1 MENRKRSGVGGFSR
15 SGGSRDARPQ
25 GGGQAKKY
33 YKPQNSAPRP
43 HASSLV
49 FGVQAI
55 LESLKSGKEIE
66 RILIQREF
74 GQAEIEKL
82 AKEREIPV
90 QRVPVEKLNR
100 ITTKNHQGLIAF
112 VSSINYAK
120 LSNVIASIYEKGEVP
135 LILVL
140 DRITDVRNF
149 GAIARSAECSGV
161 HTIVVPARNAAQINA
176 DAMKTSAGALNYLPV
191 CRENSLSQVLEEL
204 QQSGI
209 QIVACTEKTDNQL
222 YDIDF
227 TIPTAIL
234 MGSEEDGI
242 SENLLEQADKA
253 AKIPMLGQIG
263 SLNVSVAT
271 GVVLYEAVRQRL

>member
-1 MENRKRSGVGGFSR
+1 MENRKRGGIDGTSKYGSNRDSR
-15 SGGSRDARPQ
+15 ANQP
-25 GGGQAKKY
+25 KKY
-33 YKPQNSAPRP
+33 FKPQNSAPRP

-112 VSSINYAK
+112 VSAINYAK

-149 GAIARSAECSGV
+149 GAIARTAECTGV

-176 DAMKTSAGALNYLPV
+176 DAMKTSSGALNYLPV

-209 QIVACTEKTDNQL
+209 QVIASTEKSENSL

-242 SENLLEQADKA
+242 SEYLLQEANHSV
-253 AKIPMLGQIG
+253 KIPMAGQIA

-271 GVVLYEAVRQRL
+271 GVLLYEVVRQRMV